1 MHNSKSEL
9 LPDNNNICD
18 TLSFV
23 SITDNR
29 YNTDHTNPLVSIF
42 ARIKKRKKGKKKM
55 DEESNFSLA
64 MFFLTK
70 LKRQVNNVNVIVK
83 EKRDLSS
90 SIADKQARGRL
101 AEQKGRTE

>member
-1 MHNSKSEL
+1 
-9 LPDNNNICD
+9 
-18 TLSFV
+18 
-23 SITDNR
+23 
-29 YNTDHTNPLVSIF
+29 
-42 ARIKKRKKGKKKM
+42 M